1 MSVLNIL
8 NELRSVK
15 TNAKKEILKREKY
28 NEVLNNVFDYAYN
41 PSKTYNIS
49 NKTIPTPDCNAGYF
63 DLAFAIDA
71 LDSLVN
77 RTYTGNAGVKFLK
90 NVMEQLSE
98 DDCEVLRRI
107 VLKDLECNTGAS
119 LAKSCWGSRYD
130 YKPPQMLSSSQ
141 NDKSIDFVLKSS
153 KGDLVAELKADGA
166 RCMTRILDDE
176 ILSYSRNYKTFNGLV
191 RIQNALKSAGIT
203 DVVIDG
209 EIVYKSS
216 NNANREEGNGHVNRC
231 ISGIVPQEIANNF
244 VYQVW
249 DIVDVAVYDGNE
261 KSVKTLRERRK
272 QLEDFISVIAD
283 DECIDIIEQ
292 TPVTSLEEAKTVY
305 KQYVDKGFE
314 GIILKNNKSVWEN
327 KRSKH
332 FVKFKE
338 KFRIDVLVT
347 GITQHKKEPTK
358 IGGFYIQTMDGSIKC
373 KVGSGLRNKQTVE
386 DIADRF
392 NSLDNTT
399 LMELYNENPD
409 KVINRVLEIECNG
422 MTSCNGQKS
431 FFLPII
437 KLWRNDKDE
446 ANTYQ
451 EVLEIMNLN

>member
-8 NELRSVK
+8 DELLSVK
-15 TNAKKEILKREKY
+15 TNAKKEILKREKD
-28 NEVLNNVFDYAYN
+28 NEVLKAVFDYAYN
-41 PSKTYNIS
+41 PSKTYSIS
-49 NKTIPTPDCNAGYF
+49 RKTMPTPDYNNGN
-63 DLAFAIDA
+63 LTLQQGIIA
-71 LDSLVN
+71 LDVLVERK
-77 RTYTGNAGVKFLK
+77 RTGHSGIAHLK
-90 NVMEQLSE
+90 NVMNELSV
-98 DDCEVLRRI
+98 DDCEVLRRV

-119 LAKSCWGSRYD
+119 LAKSSWGKMFD

-141 NDKSIDFVLKSS
+141 NDKSIDFVLKTS

-191 RIQNALKSAGIT
+191 RIQKALKSAGIT
-203 DVVIDG
+203 NVVIDG

-231 ISGIVPQEIANNF
+231 ISGVVPQEIADNF

-249 DIVDVAVYDGNE
+249 DIIDLDVYDGSE
-261 KSVKTLRERRK
+261 KSVKTLKERRK
-272 QLEDFISVIAD
+272 QLEDFISAID
-283 DECIDIIEQ
+283 DQECIDIIEQ
-292 TPVTSLEEAKTVY
+292 TPVSSLEEAKKVY

-338 KFRIDVLVT
+338 KFRVDVLIT
-347 GITQHKKEPTK
+347 GITQHKKDPTK
-358 IGGFYIQTMDGSIKC
+358 IGGFYIQTMDGIIKC
-373 KVGSGLRNKQTVE
+373 KVGSGLRNKQTNE
-386 DIADRF
+386 DVADKF

-422 MTSCNGQKS
+422 ITQCDGELS

-446 ANTYQ
+446 ANTHQ